1 MANERIQSI
10 QMSSFG
16 SQQTDSSSVSVQM
29 VRNPPVRVTPKLIFG
44 PFYYF
49 LRFSTFNM
57 SPAVTGPNRT
67 RPIRALAILL
77 AFFINLLMIARF
89 FILLFDNSEKA
100 INFYL
105 FQPFTQIWAKNNLL
119 AFQVLYGFNSAMAL
133 ISWTKTGFLDSFC
146 ERLMRCRQMRLKEH
160 PPPNRAA
167 GRVFLYGILFV
178 LVGIWTTVTVSDAI
192 LYWKNVIG
200 SHQQKTF
207 DMVMVYGI
215 DPIVYTF
222 ASIASAIC
230 ILIYVIFNYMIA
242 NEFQI
247 FNEELEEEAKQDK
260 LINLDTL
267 SSFNERH
274 FELVQFLQFANLDLQ
289 KLASGG
295 LLGIGIANANSV
307 FWAGGFY
314 KEISTINRVIATT
327 WSVILVIM
335 ASLNMQPPSQVQ
347 TQLTQTRKIL
357 RSDKI
362 LQGNYEKQVRF
373 HFKEIIARSK
383 HDYCLRCI
391 ESIKIVPWLQGVYYL
406 IVPNC
411 GTIMAII
418 RRVIDNR

>member
-1 MANERIQSI
+1 MANERVQSI

-16 SQQTDSSSVSVQM
+16 SQQTDSSSASVSVQM
-29 VRNPPVRVTPKLIFG
+29 VRNPSTRVTPKLILG

-49 LRFSTFNM
+49 LRFSTFDM
-57 SPAVTGPNRT
+57 SPAVIGPDRA
-67 RPIRALAILL
+67 RPIRALAIFL

-89 FILLFDNSEKA
+89 FILLFDNSEK
-100 INFYL
+100 
-105 FQPFTQIWAKNNLL
+105 PFTQVWAKNNLL

-160 PPPNRAA
+160 PPPNRTA

-192 LYWKNVIG
+192 LYWRDVIG
-200 SHQQKTF
+200 NHQQKTF

-230 ILIYVIFNYMIA
+230 ILIYVIFNYIIA

-247 FNEELEEEAKQDK
+247 FNEELEEEAKQEK

-274 FELVQFLQFANLDLQ
+274 FELIQFLQFANLDLR
-289 KLASGG
+289 KNNNNF
-295 LLGIGIANANSV
+295 INA
-307 FWAGGFY
+307 
-314 KEISTINRVIATT
+314 
-327 WSVILVIM
+327 
-335 ASLNMQPPSQVQ
+335 
-347 TQLTQTRKIL
+347 
-357 RSDKI
+357 
-362 LQGNYEKQVRF
+362 
-373 HFKEIIARSK
+373 
-383 HDYCLRCI
+383 
-391 ESIKIVPWLQGVYYL
+391 
-406 IVPNC
+406 
-411 GTIMAII
+411 
-418 RRVIDNR
+418 